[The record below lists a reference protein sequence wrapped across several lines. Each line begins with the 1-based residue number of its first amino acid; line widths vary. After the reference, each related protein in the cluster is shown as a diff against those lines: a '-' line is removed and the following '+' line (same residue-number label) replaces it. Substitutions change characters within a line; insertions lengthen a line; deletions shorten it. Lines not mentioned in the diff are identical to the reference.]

1 MKQIS
6 TLVRLGILFIAII
19 IFTTVTDSANWGVSS
34 SGNTL
39 DNIAFATNMLVDWG
53 FVVILIGILL
63 SMAMVGAAYLVRDER
78 KENLTWNGGGD
89 SND

>member
-1 MKQIS
+1 MKMVS
-6 TLVRLGILFIAII
+6 TLVRIGILIMAIFIFLTII
-19 IFTTVTDSANWGVSS
+19 DSSNWAASS
-34 SGNTL
+34 SGDSL
-39 DNIAFATNMLVDWG
+39 DNLDFATNMLVDWG

-78 KENLTWNGGGD
+78 KENLVWGGGE

>member
-6 TLVRLGILFIAII
+6 TLVRIGILFMAIL
-19 IFTTVTDSANWGVSS
+19 IFTTVSDSSNWGTSS
-34 SGNTL
+34 SSSL
-39 DNIAFATNMLVDWG
+39 DNIEFATQMLVNWG

-78 KENLTWNGGGD
+78 KENLTWNGGE

>member
-1 MKQIS
+1 MKMIS
-6 TLVRLGILFIAII
+6 TLVRIGILIMAIFIFSTIS
-19 IFTTVTDSANWGVSS
+19 DSSNWADST
-34 SGNTL
+34 SGDSLNNL
-39 DNIAFATNMLVDWG
+39 DFATNMLVDWG

-78 KENLTWNGGGD
+78 KENLVWGGGD